1 MLMCA
6 YEMHGRVVAATKET
20 RLKFNEIQ
28 RHKNKRNWASNSK
41 MRCISKIEKT
51 KSSWKLV
58 MKFRQVHLGGSL
70 EMNIENS

>member
-28 RHKNKRNWASNSK
+28 RHKNKRN
-41 MRCISKIEKT
+41 
-51 KSSWKLV
+51 
-58 MKFRQVHLGGSL
+58 
-70 EMNIENS
+70 